1 MPIEILSYFLKH
13 ENLYVKTAFQ
23 VILQCAPLLKGLKVA
38 SMISMEKESCWILNT
53 LLEGTDIEYQK
64 LSSIQNQNIVL
75 FFRRKQLEQYLGIR
89 EVREFLNEFGYS
101 QVELDQM
108 LKRLSQNLKKGK
120 KSEFPHEIGIF
131 LGYPIED
138 VKGFIKWQ
146 GRKYLFAGYWKVYAH
161 LVETKELFQA
171 YDKAKGQSIQEFL
184 NGKSILEWN
193 RKYTGNGR
201 SNCKRNRKCRGKCGC
216 F

>member
-1 MPIEILSYFLKH
+1 
-13 ENLYVKTAFQ
+13 
-23 VILQCAPLLKGLKVA
+23 
-38 SMISMEKESCWILNT
+38 
-53 LLEGTDIEYQK
+53 
-64 LSSIQNQNIVL
+64 
-75 FFRRKQLEQYLGIR
+75 
-89 EVREFLNEFGYS
+89 
-101 QVELDQM
+101 M

-171 YDKAKGQSIQEFL
+171 YDKAKEQSIQEFL
-184 NGKSILEWN
+184 NGKSILEIV
-193 RKYTGNGR
+193 
-201 SNCKRNRKCRGKCGC
+201 GKDN
-216 F
+216 